1 MIKDIYLSNTIKTL
15 YSIIDHLSNDKL
27 KSIDLYLNNKIVAYM
42 YLKTTTELDWSEYVL
57 NDSYNIII
65 NGYNG
70 YKKPEEVRDY
80 LKNELSN
87 QNKYYN

>member
-15 YSIIDHLSNDKL
+15 YSIIDHLSDDKL
-27 KSIDLYLNNKIVAYM
+27 KYIDLYLNNKIMAYM
-42 YLKTTTELDWSEYVL
+42 YLKTATELDWNEYAL

-65 NGYNG
+65 NGY
-70 YKKPEEVRDY
+70 KKPEEVREY
-80 LKNELSN
+80 LKNELLI